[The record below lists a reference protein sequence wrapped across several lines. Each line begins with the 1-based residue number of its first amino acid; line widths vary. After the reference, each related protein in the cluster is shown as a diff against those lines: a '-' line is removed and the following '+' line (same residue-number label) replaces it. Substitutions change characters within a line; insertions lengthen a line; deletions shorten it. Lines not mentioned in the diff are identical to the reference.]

1 MNRIFLQNVV
11 KRASREQM
19 CTKITKFFTK
29 FKSVDPSIKDPSC
42 ALSDSEVEMSHRPAQ
57 ESKSVPTLGYL
68 SDPESEQ
75 SRVESESSQKVIVE
89 WKWGELP
96 ETKDETERTPSA
108 ISDHIIHDDR

>member
-1 MNRIFLQNVV
+1 
-11 KRASREQM
+11 
-19 CTKITKFFTK
+19 
-29 FKSVDPSIKDPSC
+29 
-42 ALSDSEVEMSHRPAQ
+42 MSHRPAQ

-75 SRVESESSQKVIVE
+75 SSRVESESSQKVIVE

-96 ETKDETERTPSA
+96 ETKDETQQRSSTPST